1 MSLLLI
7 PYVIAGYWATGKTIY
22 ADKIVIYSQP
32 GEFFFSSQPGE
43 FFFSRLLY
51 GLFFGWALIPWALIK
66 VWLSK

>member
-1 MSLLLI
+1 MVFMSLLLI

-32 GEFFFSSQPGE
+32 GEFFFS
-43 FFFSRLLY
+43 RLLY

>member
-32 GEFFFSSQPGE
+32 GEFFFS
-43 FFFSRLLY
+43 RLLY
-51 GLFFGWALIPWALIK
+51 GLFFG
-66 VWLSK
+66 